1 MADLLDDELLAL
13 AGDESEG
20 EQEDGSGAG
29 HSRSP
34 SPAPARSPSP
44 QHSPPDNSTESKSSK
59 PTARRG
65 ASMAKAGTKRR
76 KVDESEEE
84 GEA

>member
-20 EQEDGSGAG
+20 EQEDGSDAG

-34 SPAPARSPSP
+34 SPAVARSPSP
-44 QHSPPDNSTESKSSK
+44 QHSLPDTSAETKSSK
-59 PTARRG
+59 TPARRG
-65 ASMAKAGTKRR
+65 ATTSKTGAKRR
-76 KVDESEEE
+76 KADESEEE